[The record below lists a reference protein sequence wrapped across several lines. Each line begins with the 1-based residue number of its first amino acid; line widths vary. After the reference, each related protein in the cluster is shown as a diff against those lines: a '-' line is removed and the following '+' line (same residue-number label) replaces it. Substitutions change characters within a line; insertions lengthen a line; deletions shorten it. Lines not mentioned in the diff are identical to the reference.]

1 VELIVNNEP
10 MTDQQ
15 LIQLAKQSL
24 QKNFGFADFR
34 PGQLDIV
41 LSILKKQNT
50 LAILPTGGGK
60 SICFQ
65 VPGLIFPGL
74 SIIISPLISL
84 MKDQVDH
91 LLAKNISATFI
102 NSQLDKKTIEQR
114 LAALANHQYKFLYLA
129 PERLTNE
136 NIINLCKTIN
146 ISMICV
152 DEAHCISMWAHQFR
166 PAYKKIPEF
175 LEKIQKNQEKI
186 VISAFTA
193 TATAL
198 VKKEIKQL
206 LNLTPCQ
213 EFSASFLRE
222 NLIFH
227 NLTCFS
233 EAEKNIYLLKILK
246 IHQEKNAVIYC
257 STRAACEKLCRLL
270 TTLKPNVAIGFYH
283 GGMEKA
289 ARQNIQDQFL
299 SGQLQIMIATN
310 AFGMGV
316 DKADVHLVV
325 HYQVPANLENYY
337 QEAGRAG
344 RDGQLSYCYLLY
356 ADKDLFIQKTLL
368 DKSYAN
374 QQENP
379 RYQIELQKLKTMRNY
394 ARSKTCLEREIEAY
408 FTDPQTTKQTANRK
422 NSQSTKKNCNH
433 CYLCLNLQLYLDQEE
448 LNTIQQLLTANQIL
462 TKQLSEKFSI
472 FNQQAFLLPG
482 VFHLQSIEALAITQQ
497 KISQQSIIPGIGTG
511 LNTLLN
517 QLKFSPITPDQ

>member
-1 VELIVNNEP
+1 
-10 MTDQQ
+10 MTDRQ
-15 LIQLAKQSL
+15 LIQLAKQCL
-24 QKNFGFADFR
+24 HKNFGFADFR

-102 NSQLDKKTIEQR
+102 NSQLKKNIIEQR
-114 LAALANHQYKFLYLA
+114 LDALANNQYKFLYLA

-136 NIINLCKTIN
+136 QIINLCKKIN
-146 ISMICV
+146 VSMICV

-175 LEKIQKNQEKI
+175 LEKIKNNNEKI

-193 TATAL
+193 TATSL
-198 VKKEIKQL
+198 VKKE
-206 LNLTPCQ
+206 T
-213 EFSASFLRE
+213 
-222 NLIFH
+222 
-227 NLTCFS
+227 
-233 EAEKNIYLLKILK
+233 
-246 IHQEKNAVIYC
+246 
-257 STRAACEKLCRLL
+257 
-270 TTLKPNVAIGFYH
+270 
-283 GGMEKA
+283 
-289 ARQNIQDQFL
+289 ARQTIQDQFL

-368 DKSYAN
+368 DKNYLN

-379 RYQIELQKLKTMRNY
+379 RYPIELQKLKTMRHY
-394 ARSKTCLEREIEAY
+394 ALSKTCLEKDIEAY
-408 FTDPQTTKQTANRK
+408 FTNPQTTKNTANRK
-422 NSQSTKKNCNH
+422 KSQSTKKNCHH
-433 CYLCLNLQLYLDQEE
+433 CYLCLNLHLYLDQEE
-448 LNTIQQLLTANQIL
+448 LNTIQQLLKTNQIL
-462 TKQLSEKFSI
+462 TKKLSEKFSI
-472 FNQQAFLLPG
+472 FNQQAFLLPC
-482 VFHLQSIEALAITQQ
+482 VLHLQSIEALAIAEQ
-497 KISQQSIIPGIGTG
+497 KIENKSIVPGIGTG
-511 LNTLLN
+511 LSTISN
-517 QLKFSPITPDQ
+517 QLKF